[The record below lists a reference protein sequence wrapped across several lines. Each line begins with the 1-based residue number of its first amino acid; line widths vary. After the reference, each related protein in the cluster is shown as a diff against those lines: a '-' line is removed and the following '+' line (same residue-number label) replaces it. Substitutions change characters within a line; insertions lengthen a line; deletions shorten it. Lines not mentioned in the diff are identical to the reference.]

1 MSVTSKASTIWNGS
15 LFEGS
20 GTVGGVDIAGCQPG
34 LTRKQRIPVAR

>member
-20 GTVGGVDIAGCQPG
+20 GTVGGVDITLDASLG
-34 LTRKQRIPVAR
+34 